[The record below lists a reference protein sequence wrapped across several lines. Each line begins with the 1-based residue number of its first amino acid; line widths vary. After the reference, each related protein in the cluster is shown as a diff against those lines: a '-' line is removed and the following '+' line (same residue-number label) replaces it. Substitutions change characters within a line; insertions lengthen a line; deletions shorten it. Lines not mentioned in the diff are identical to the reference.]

1 MARLEP
7 YRTEL
12 TAYCYRMLG
21 SPFEADDAVQEA
33 LTRAWKGLD
42 RFEGRSSLRSWLYR
56 IATNVCFDH
65 LEGRKRRALPID
77 LGPANRFDQGI
88 GTPLPESA
96 WVLPVPDARVV
107 PAAADPAEQAA
118 VRESVRLAFVA
129 ALQHLPPRQRS
140 VLVLREVLRFEAS
153 EVAELLDTT
162 VASVNS
168 ALQRAR
174 ATLGRDDVVP
184 TTDVA
189 ALDAEHRALLDRY
202 EDAFLR
208 YDIEALVAL
217 LHEDATLTMP
227 PFPVLAAGGTGGRPV
242 LALARTGEVPR
253 LPPDPGRG
261 QRPARVRPVQ
271 ALRRWHPPR
280 GLVPPGRAGRGRR
293 GRAHRLLPRHPDGV
307 PAVRP
312 APGLARRLT
321 RSLRARSLRSRGIP
335 RTGRR
340 LDCHA
345 LQRRTRRLVAGVR
358 RRGARRTAKLAVVR
372 ADGRPTWRRCGSP

>member
-1 MARLEP
+1 VPGIVVTGWRYPRPVDAMEEALVSPSGTETTDTTETAPAEAMARLEP

-21 SPFEADDAVQEA
+21 TPFEADDAVQEA
-33 LTRAWKGLD
+33 LTRAWRALD

-65 LEGRKRRALPID
+65 LDGRKRRALPID

-88 GTPLPESA
+88 GSPLPEST

-129 ALQHLPPRQRS
+129 ALQHLPPRQRA
-140 VLVLREVLRFEAS
+140 VLVLREVLRFEAT

-174 ATLGRDDVVP
+174 ATLGRADLVP
-184 TTDVA
+184 STDVA
-189 ALDAEHRALLDRY
+189 SLDAEHRALLDRY

-208 YDIEALVAL
+208 YDVEALVAL

-227 PFPVLAAGGTGGRPV
+227 PFAFWLQGAQ
-242 LALARTGEVPR
+242 E
-253 LPPDPGRG
+253 
-261 QRPARVRPVQ
+261 
-271 ALRRWHPPR
+271 
-280 GLVPPGRAGRGRR
+280 AGRFWLSPEPAKCRNS
-293 GRAHRLLPRHPDGV
+293 RLSPVEVNGQ
-307 PAVRP
+307 
-312 APGLARRLT
+312 PGYAQYKP
-321 RSLRARSLRSRGIP
+321 S
-335 RTGRR
+335 
-340 LDCHA
+340 
-345 LQRRTRRLVAGVR
+345 
-358 RRGARRTAKLAVVR
+358 
-372 ADGRPTWRRCGSP
+372 ADGSRHEAWCLQVVQVGGGVVERIDYFLDTPTVFPLFGLPLVWPGD

>member
-1 MARLEP
+1 MSDARGTTTVDDGPSTDTDTDTGTDTDGMARLEP

-42 RFEGRSSLRSWLYR
+42 RFEGRASLRSWLYR

-65 LEGRKRRALPID
+65 LEGRNRRALPID
-77 LGPANRFDQGI
+77 MGPANRFDQGI

-129 ALQHLPPRQRS
+129 ALQHLPPRQRA
-140 VLVLREVLRFEAS
+140 VLVLREVLRFEAT

-184 TTDVA
+184 TTDVS

-227 PFPVLAAGGTGGRPV
+227 PFPFWLQGAQ
-242 LALARTGEVPR
+242 E
-253 LPPDPGRG
+253 
-261 QRPARVRPVQ
+261 
-271 ALRRWHPPR
+271 
-280 GLVPPGRAGRGRR
+280 AGRFW
-293 GRAHRLLPRHPDGV
+293 LSPE
-307 PAVRP
+307 PAKCRNS
-312 APGLARRLT
+312 RLT
-321 RSLRARSLRSRGIP
+321 PVEVNGQPGYAQYKPS
-335 RTGRR
+335 
-340 LDCHA
+340 
-345 LQRRTRRLVAGVR
+345 
-358 RRGARRTAKLAVVR
+358 
-372 ADGRPTWRRCGSP
+372 ADGTRHEAWCLQVVQVGGGVVERIDYFLDTPTVFPLFGLPLVWPGD